1 VEDQAE
7 KLRQISKRVITIASG
22 KGGVGKTTIAVNLAL
37 GLSNLGKKVCLVDAD
52 FALANAD
59 LLFGIIPKKHIGHYL
74 EGNAPLKEIIQ
85 KINDN
90 LIFIPG
96 ASGITKLN
104 TLTDSQIKKIKSIV
118 DQIDTNFF
126 IFDAPAGI
134 GKNVIKLSLISNAIA
149 IVINPDPVS
158 ITDSYALLKVLV
170 NEGFKGKTFI
180 IINMVTNQREKEI
193 AFLTIKKV
201 AERYLGISP
210 EPLGQI
216 WWDEKVRESF
226 RIQKPTIIA
235 FPKSKSSEAILE
247 ISKNLLNMLQ

>member
-1 VEDQAE
+1 VRDQAE
-7 KLRQISKRVITIASG
+7 KLREISKKVIIIASG

-59 LLFGIIPKKHIGHYL
+59 LLFRIVPKKHIGHYL

-85 KINDN
+85 KINEN

-96 ASGITKLN
+96 TSGITKLN
-104 TLTDSQIKKIKSIV
+104 LLTDSQIKKIKNIV
-118 DQIDTNFF
+118 DEIDSTFF

-134 GKNVIKLSLISNAIA
+134 GKNVIKISLISNSLVLI
-149 IVINPDPVS
+149 INPDPIS
-158 ITDSYALLKVLV
+158 ITDSYALLKIVTK
-170 NEGFKGKTFI
+170 EGFKGKTFI
-180 IINMVTNQREKEI
+180 IVNMVTNQREKEI

-201 AERYLGISP
+201 AERYLGVSP
-210 EPLGQI
+210 ELLGYI
-216 WWDEKVRESF
+216 PWDEKIRESF
-226 RIQKPTIIA
+226 RIQKPAILA

-247 ISKNLLNMLQ
+247 ISKNIASML

>member
-1 VEDQAE
+1 VRDQAE
-7 KLRQISKRVITIASG
+7 KLREISKKVITIASG

-59 LLFGIIPKKHIGHYL
+59 LLFRIIPKKHIGHYL

-85 KINDN
+85 KINEN

-96 ASGITKLN
+96 TSGITKLN
-104 TLTDSQIKKIKSIV
+104 LLTDSQIKKIKNIV
-118 DQIDTNFF
+118 DEIDSTFF

-134 GKNVIKLSLISNAIA
+134 GKNVIKISLISNSLVLI
-149 IVINPDPVS
+149 INPDPVS
-158 ITDSYALLKVLV
+158 ITDSYALLKIVTK
-170 NEGFKGKTFI
+170 EGFKGKIFI
-180 IINMVTNQREKEI
+180 IVNMVTNQREKEI

-201 AERYLGISP
+201 AERYLGVSP
-210 EPLGQI
+210 ELLGYI
-216 WWDEKVRESF
+216 PWDEKVRESF
-226 RIQKPTIIA
+226 RIQKPAILA

-247 ISKNLLNMLQ
+247 ISKNIASML